1 MALANCIELL
11 SVYRQLF
18 VPASKLSISF
28 SAPRRS
34 QHCIS
39 LSKHVLVLLKQLKVA
54 LFHVKQSPI
63 EYPATMF
70 ATFHERLESLR
81 GDHHDRQSPGQLGHR
96 PHIFAIYPKAGMVQ
110 PLLDT
115 D

>member
-1 MALANCIELL
+1 MALANCIESL

-39 LSKHVLVLLKQLKVA
+39 LSKHVLVLLK
-54 LFHVKQSPI
+54 
-63 EYPATMF
+63 
-70 ATFHERLESLR
+70 
-81 GDHHDRQSPGQLGHR
+81 
-96 PHIFAIYPKAGMVQ
+96 
-110 PLLDT
+110 
-115 D
+115 